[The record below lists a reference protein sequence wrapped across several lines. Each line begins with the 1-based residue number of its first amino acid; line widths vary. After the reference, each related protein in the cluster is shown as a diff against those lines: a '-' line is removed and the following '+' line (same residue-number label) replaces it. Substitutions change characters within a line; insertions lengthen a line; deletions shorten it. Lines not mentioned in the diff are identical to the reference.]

1 MNGAHSAQE
10 YRLATFAA
18 PREHDERP
26 VDGSSE
32 MPVDVVALPEDR
44 PGTSGL
50 PARTTSEVT
59 VVSSAF
65 QLEASGVLER
75 SVLSRNITGRRRR
88 QRRRARTPGMTRE
101 ETNIAERNRMDR
113 IREALNGLRDELPD
127 KFKNRT
133 HRRANIQKKFVV
145 AYTVDY
151 LNELGGEIIRLTD
164 NINVSGSAVQRFSGS
179 VEQFSASALI
189 TRKTPRGNSAER
201 ENYRHEVITQ
211 AVETLRETLA
221 GLGINAS
228 GGMTDSD
235 LERMRIDL
243 MCEGLEPFK
252 RKFSEILTLQVA
264 LEMIRALKAQRD
276 QLLPTIS
283 DKSQ

>member
-1 MNGAHSAQE
+1 
-10 YRLATFAA
+10 
-18 PREHDERP
+18 
-26 VDGSSE
+26 
-32 MPVDVVALPEDR
+32 
-44 PGTSGL
+44 
-50 PARTTSEVT
+50 
-59 VVSSAF
+59 
-65 QLEASGVLER
+65 
-75 SVLSRNITGRRRR
+75 
-88 QRRRARTPGMTRE
+88 MTRE